1 MRFNF
6 AGGLEDG
13 SEPSRSL
20 INVNGMLYGTTFL
33 GGENGKHGTVF
44 AITTAGSERVLHSFG
59 SGEDGSEPLSG
70 LTVLN
75 GQLYGTTTVGGSLKK
90 GTIYVITPSGSET
103 VVHSFSGGSGG
114 NFSDANLIAVSGTL
128 YGTTMWSSGHQG
140 GIVFQ
145 YSP

>member
-1 MRFNF
+1 M
-6 AGGLEDG
+6 
-13 SEPSRSL
+13 
-20 INVNGMLYGTTFL
+20 
-33 GGENGKHGTVF
+33 
-44 AITTAGSERVLHSFG
+44 LHSFG
-59 SGEDGSEPLSG
+59 SGKDGSKPYSG

-75 GQLYGTTTVGGSLKK
+75 GQLYGTTMLAAAWKK

-114 NFSDANLIAVSGTL
+114 NFPDANLIAVSGTL